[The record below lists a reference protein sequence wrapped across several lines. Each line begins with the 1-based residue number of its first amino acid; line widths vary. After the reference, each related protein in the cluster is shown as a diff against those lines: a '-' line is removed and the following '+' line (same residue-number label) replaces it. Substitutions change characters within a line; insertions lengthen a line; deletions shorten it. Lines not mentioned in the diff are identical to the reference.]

1 MRITNSS
8 IIRNHTYDLQQGL
21 QRVDSLNRQLDTG
34 KQINRVS
41 DDPHKAIKIM
51 NLNSEIK
58 YTEKYNSNI
67 DETVGWMNNTDASLN
82 EVGNA
87 LSDIKTSLLKVG
99 NGTYSDEELKGI
111 QADINEKLKELGET
125 LNTTHGGRNMF
136 SGTSVDEKPVI
147 VNEKDGVV
155 TLSLNPK
162 IDDKSFSANLKA
174 NISDGINLDY
184 NVSAKELFEN
194 DGKDY
199 LDTLNDVSKLMNKV
213 ANGENVEE
221 NKKELLGNVKN
232 EVDELFN
239 HNLDTRTKFGVRV
252 NTAEKIKDL
261 NNENILDMKGV
272 LSLNQDVDY
281 VNKFIELKSAQMVY
295 NASVQVGAKL
305 IQPTLLDYLR

>member
-41 DDPHKAIKIM
+41 DNPHKAIKIM